1 MVECRVSCKNS
12 RQLFPLMLL
21 PKRLG
26 LTILM
31 PAMQHHTFIL
41 FRTKWCRSCIL
52 FGFSS
57 AQKWLFFLLISPSK
71 EHLHSSVNKI
81 SFWVLDFS
89 WSYQT
94 QFTQKLH
101 PTKMCFTHAMCCGHF
116 WRYPMKQVNVI
127 CTKFWVPYVKFHKL
141 LI

>member
-31 PAMQHHTFIL
+31 PAMQHHTFIYSVL
-41 FRTKWCRSCIL
+41 SGVVHAFCLGFPRPRSDC
-52 FGFSS
+52 
-57 AQKWLFFLLISPSK
+57 FLLISPSK

-81 SFWVLDFS
+81 WFWVLDFS

-94 QFTQKLH
+94 QVTQKLH

-116 WRYPMKQVNVI
+116 WRYPMKQINLI
-127 CTKFWVPYVKFHKL
+127 CTKFWVSNVKFHKF